1 MHDHRQAT
9 EARLERAVVQRV
21 RPAVHSGAT
30 ALQVAAWHAPGEP
43 VPVAEGLAAPYE
55 EFAVGTP
62 WGLPWGTTWFRL
74 RGQVPAEWA
83 GRPVE
88 VVFDLGTVA
97 DHVGFQAEGLVYT
110 PAGEP
115 VKSINPLSTWIPVPA
130 GTQEFEFFVEAASNP
145 DVLGGGGHAFDPTP
159 LGDVLTAPQQPLYVL
174 ARADVCVRETEVA
187 ELLADL
193 EVLGGLMLE
202 LPPEDARRWELL
214 RGIDRA
220 LDALDPHD
228 VAGSAARTRSVLAPL
243 FAAKARASAHRV
255 SAVGHAHIDSAW
267 LWPLRETVRKV
278 ARTTANVTQLM
289 DVHPSFVYAMSS
301 AQQFAWIA
309 EHRPEVHEKVRRRI
323 AEGRFVPVGSM
334 WVESDT
340 NMVGSEAMVRQ
351 FVEGKGYFLRE
362 YGVDTQEAWLPDS
375 FGYSAALPQIMKLAG
390 VRWFLTQK
398 ISWNADNKF
407 PHHTFDWEGIDGTRI
422 FTHFPPVDTYNSE
435 LSARELAHA
444 ARNFQEKG
452 RAHWS
457 LVPFGWGD
465 GGGGP
470 TREMLQRADRLG
482 SLDGSTRVSLHSPEQ
497 FFTTAEADYPD
508 RPVWSGELY
517 LELHRG
523 TYTSQAKTKQ
533 GNRRNEHLLRE
544 AELWAATAAVRTGAQ
559 YPAARLQELWR
570 TVLLHQFHD
579 ILPGSSIAWVHR
591 EAAATH
597 ARVSAELEELVA
609 GSLRALAGEG
619 SQRLVANAAPHAR
632 DGVPALGLAV
642 AETAGAPVSTTSDGA
657 DTVLDNGLLRV
668 RVDAGGNVVSVLDL
682 LEDREVL
689 LPGTSA
695 GLLQLHRDTPNRWD
709 AWDVDAHYRNVVRD
723 LTDAESVVVH
733 PDDGDPGRGASVVV
747 TRSTGASTLVQTVR
761 LPRGEARLAYS
772 LDVDWHDREAL
783 LKAAFGLDVH
793 ADRSASEI
801 QFGHVFRATHE
812 NTSWDAS
819 RFEICAHRWV
829 HVGEAGYGAAVTN
842 SATYG
847 HDVTRSAVE
856 GGRPG
861 TTVRLSL
868 LRAPLSPDPETDQG
882 SHHLEYSL
890 VVGAQITDAV
900 REGYRQNLAP
910 RVVQGA
916 GPVEPLVAVEDGGV
930 VVEAVKLAE
939 DGSGDVV
946 VRLYEALGGRVRTT
960 VRWGFPVGSVTEV
973 DLLERP
979 LEQGATT
986 VRDGGA
992 TLTLRPFQIL
1002 TLRLTRA

>member
-1 MHDHRQAT
+1 MHDQRQVT
-9 EARLERAVVQRV
+9 EARLERAVVQRIA
-21 RPAVHSGAT
+21 PAVHTRS
-30 ALQVAAWHAPGEP
+30 LPVEVAAWPAPGEP
-43 VPVAEGLAAPYE
+43 VPIEEGLGATYG
-55 EFAVGTP
+55 EFAVGQAWGPP
-62 WGLPWGTTWFRL
+62 WSTTWFRL
-74 RGQVPAEWA
+74 RGEVPADWA
-83 GRPVE
+83 GREVE
-88 VVFDLGTVA
+88 VVFDLGTDA
-97 DHVGFQAEGLVYT
+97 RNVGFQAEGLVYT

-130 GTQEFEFFVEAASNP
+130 GTTTFEFFVEAAANP
-145 DVLGGGGHAFDPTP
+145 DVLGGGGRAFDPSP
-159 LGDVLTAPQQPLYVL
+159 MGDVLTAPRDPLYVL
-174 ARADVCVRETEVA
+174 ARADLCVRDVEVA
-187 ELLADL
+187 ELLSDL

-202 LPPEDARRWELL
+202 LPLEDARRYELL
-214 RGIDRA
+214 RGIDLA

-228 VAGSAARTRSVLAPL
+228 VAGSAARTRAVLAPL

-278 ARTTANVTQLM
+278 ARTAANVTQLM

-309 EHRPEVHEKVRRRI
+309 EHRPEVHEKVKRRI

-351 FVEGKGYFLRE
+351 FLEGKGYFARE
-362 YGVDTQEAWLPDS
+362 YGIDTEEAWLPDS

-398 ISWNADNKF
+398 ISWNTDNKF

-435 LSARELAHA
+435 LSAKELAHA
-444 ARNFQEKG
+444 ARNYQEKG
-452 RAHWS
+452 RAEWS

-470 TREMLQRADRLG
+470 TREMLSRADRLG
-482 SLDGSTRVSLHSPEQ
+482 DLEGSTRVSLHSPRE
-497 FFTTAEADYPD
+497 FFTTAEQDYPD

-544 AELWAATAAVRTGAQ
+544 AELWATTASVRHGAE

-597 ARVSAELEELVA
+597 ARVSAELEGIVA
-609 GSLRALAGEG
+609 TSLATVAGEG
-619 SQRLVANAAPHAR
+619 TTALVANPTPHPR
-632 DGVPALGLAV
+632 TGVPALGLGV
-642 AETAGAPVSTTSDGA
+642 AEPSAAVVNFTSDGP
-657 DTVLDNGLLRV
+657 DTVLDNGVLRV
-668 RVDAGGNVVSVLDL
+668 RVDAAGNVTSVLDL
-682 LEDREVL
+682 AADREVL
-689 LPGTSA
+689 LPGTHA
-695 GLLQLHRDTPNRWD
+695 GLLQLHRDTPNKWD
-709 AWDVDAHYRNVVRD
+709 AWDVDAHYRHVVRD
-723 LTDAESVVVH
+723 LVEADSVELH
-733 PDDGDPGRGASVVV
+733 ADEGEGASVVV

-761 LPRGEARLAYS
+761 LPRGESRIAYT
-772 LDVDWHDREAL
+772 LDVDWHEREAM

-812 NTSWDAS
+812 NTSWDAA
-819 RFEICAHRWV
+819 RFEICAHRWL
-829 HVGEAGYGAAVTN
+829 HVAEAGYGVAVTN

-847 HDVTRSAVE
+847 HDVTRSVVAD
-856 GGRPG
+856 GRPG

-882 SHHLEYSL
+882 RHVLEYSL
-890 VVGAQITDAV
+890 VVGADIADAV
-900 REGYRQNLAP
+900 REGYRQNLP
-910 RVVQGA
+910 ERVVTGA
-916 GPVEPLVAVEDGGV
+916 GPVAPLVAVDVPGV

-946 VRLYEALGGRVRTT
+946 VRLYESLGARERARLT
-960 VRWGFPVGSVTEV
+960 WGFPVASVSEV

-979 LEQGATT
+979 REEGVTSVQ
-986 VRDGGA
+986 DGGA
-992 TLTLRPFQIL
+992 SVSLRPFQIL
-1002 TLRLTRA
+1002 TLRLARA

>member
-1 MHDHRQAT
+1 VHDQREST
-9 EARLERAVVQRV
+9 EARLERALVQRIA
-21 RPAVHSGAT
+21 PAVYPLSVPVE
-30 ALQVAAWHAPGEP
+30 VAAWHAPGEP
-43 VPVAEGLAAPYE
+43 VPVAEGLSAPYD

-62 WGLPWGTTWFRL
+62 WGPAWGTSWFRL
-74 RGQVPAEWA
+74 RGEVPAAWV
-83 GRPVE
+83 GREVE
-88 VVFDLGTVA
+88 VVFDLGTDA
-97 DHVGFQAEGLVYT
+97 RNVGFQAEGLVYT
-110 PAGEP
+110 AAGDP
-115 VKSINPLSTWIPVPA
+115 VKSINPLSTWIPLPA
-130 GTQEFEFFVEAASNP
+130 GTTTFEFFVEAASNP
-145 DVLGGGGHAFDPTP
+145 DVLGGGGRAFDPTP
-159 LGDVLTAPQQPLYVL
+159 YGDVLTAPKDPLYVL
-174 ARADVCVRETEVA
+174 ARADVCVRDTEVA
-187 ELLADL
+187 ALLSDL

-202 LPPEDARRWELL
+202 LPLEDARRWELL
-214 RGIDRA
+214 RGIDKA

-228 VAGSAARTRSVLAPL
+228 VPGTAARTRAVLAPL
-243 FAAKARASAHRV
+243 FAGKARASAHRV

-278 ARTTANVTQLM
+278 ARTASNVTQLM

-301 AQQFAWIA
+301 AQQFAWLA
-309 EHRPEVHEKVRRRI
+309 EHRPEVHEKVRERV

-340 NMVGSEAMVRQ
+340 NMVGGEAMARQ
-351 FVEGKGYFLRE
+351 FVEGKGFFARE
-362 YGVDTQEAWLPDS
+362 YGVDTEEAWLPDS

-398 ISWNADNKF
+398 ISWNTDNKF

-435 LSARELAHA
+435 LSATELAHA
-444 ARNFQEKG
+444 ARNYQEKG
-452 RAHWS
+452 RGTWS

-470 TREMLQRADRLG
+470 TREMLSRADRLG
-482 SLDGSTRVSLHSPEQ
+482 NLDGSTRVSLHSPRQ
-497 FFTTAEADYPD
+497 FFTTAEQDYPD

-544 AELWAATAAVRTGAQ
+544 AELWATTAAVRSGFA
-559 YPAARLQELWR
+559 YPASTLRELWR

-597 ARVSAELEELVA
+597 ARVGAELEAIIADALAAVVGSGSQALMVNSTPHPRSGVA
-609 GSLRALAGEG
+609 GLG
-619 SQRLVANAAPHAR
+619 V
-632 DGVPALGLAV
+632 GVPTSTGN
-642 AETAGAPVSTTSDGA
+642 PVSVTSDGP
-657 DTVLDNGLLRV
+657 DTLLDNGLLRL
-668 RVDAGGNVVSVLDL
+668 RVDADGNVVSVHDL
-682 LEDREVL
+682 AADREVL

-695 GLLQLHRDTPNRWD
+695 GLLQLHRDTPNKWD
-709 AWDVDAHYRNVVRD
+709 AWDVDAHYRHVVRD
-723 LTDAESVVVH
+723 LTEADSVVLN
-733 PDDGDPGRGASVVV
+733 PDTGDGATVVV
-747 TRSTGASTLVQTVR
+747 RRSVGRSTFVQYVR
-761 LPRGEARLAYS
+761 LPRGEARIGFTLEA
-772 LDVDWHDREAL
+772 DWHEREAM
-783 LKAAFGLDVH
+783 LKAAFGVDVH

-812 NTSWDAS
+812 NTSWDAA
-819 RFEICAHRWV
+819 RFEICAHRWL
-829 HVGEAGYGAAVTN
+829 HVAEPGYGVAVTN

-847 HDVTRSAVE
+847 HDVTRSSVG

-882 SHHLEYSL
+882 RHVLDYSL
-890 VVGAQITDAV
+890 VVGAGIGDAV
-900 REGYRQNLAP
+900 REGYRQNLAA
-910 RVVQGA
+910 REVRGA
-916 GPVEPLVAVEDGGV
+916 GPVEPLLTVENPAV

-946 VRLYEALGGRVRTT
+946 VRLYESLGGRARTDVT
-960 VRWGFPVGSVTEV
+960 WGFPVGSVTEV

-979 LEQGATT
+979 AEQESVT
-986 VRDGGA
+986 VVDGGA
-992 TLTLRPFQIL
+992 QLSLRPFQIL
-1002 TLRLTRA
+1002 TLRLTRR

>member
-1 MHDHRQAT
+1 MHDQREVT
-9 EARLERAVVQRV
+9 EVRLARALTQRIA
-21 RPAVHSGAT
+21 PAVHSGA
-30 ALQVAAWHAPGEP
+30 LPVEVAAWHAPGEP
-43 VPVAEGLAAPYE
+43 VPVADGLGADYAP
-55 EFAVGTP
+55 FAVGTP
-62 WGLPWGTTWFRL
+62 WGPPWSTSWFRL
-74 RGQVPAEWA
+74 RGQVPAQWA
-83 GRPVE
+83 DRPVE
-88 VVFDLGTVA
+88 VVFDLGTRA
-97 DHVGFQAEGLVYT
+97 RDVGFQAEGLVYT
-110 PAGEP
+110 AAGEP
-115 VKSINPLSTWIPVPA
+115 VKAINPLSTWIPVPA
-130 GTQEFEFFVEAASNP
+130 GATTFEFFVEAASNP
-145 DVLGGGGHAFDPTP
+145 DVLGGGGAAFEPSP
-159 LGDVLTAPQQPLYVL
+159 LGDVLTAPRDPLYVL

-193 EVLGGLMLE
+193 EVLGGLMQE
-202 LPPEDARRWELL
+202 LPLEDARRWELL
-214 RGIDRA
+214 RGIDSA

-228 VAGSAARTRSVLAPL
+228 VPGSAARTRAVLAPL
-243 FAAKARASAHRV
+243 FAAPARASAHRV

-289 DVHPSFVYAMSS
+289 DVHPSFTYAMSS
-301 AQQFAWIA
+301 AQQFAWLA
-309 EHRPEVHEKVRRRI
+309 EHRPEVHEEVRARV

-351 FVEGKGYFLRE
+351 FVEGKEFFARE
-362 YGVDTQEAWLPDS
+362 YGIDTQEAWLPDS

-398 ISWNADNKF
+398 ISWNADNRF

-435 LSARELAHA
+435 LSAKELAHA
-444 ARNFQEKG
+444 ARNFAEKG

-482 SLDGSTRVSLHSPEQ
+482 DLDGSARVSLHSPRE

-523 TYTSQAKTKQ
+523 TYTSQARTKQ

-544 AELWAATAAVRTGAQ
+544 AELWATTAAVRTGAP

-591 EAAATH
+591 EAEQTH
-597 ARVSAELEELVA
+597 ERVRNELEDVIRVA
-609 GSLRALAGEG
+609 LDAVTGDGETDLAVN
-619 SQRLVANAAPHAR
+619 STPHDR
-632 DGVPALGLAV
+632 GGVPALGV
-642 AETAGAPVSTTSDGA
+642 GVPEFTGAPVRVSTDG
-657 DTVLDNGLLRV
+657 DGTVLDNGILRL
-668 RVDAGGNVVSVLDL
+668 RVDAGGNVVSVRDL
-682 LEDREVL
+682 VEDREVL

-709 AWDVDAHYRNVVRD
+709 AWDVDAHYRHVVQD
-723 LTDAESVVVH
+723 LTGAESVVVN
-733 PDDGDPGRGASVVV
+733 PDSGDGATVVV
-747 TRSTGASTLVQTVR
+747 VRRVGASTLTQVVR
-761 LPRGEARLAYS
+761 LPRGESRVGFVLQA
-772 LDVDWHDREAL
+772 DWHEREAL
-783 LKAAFGLDVH
+783 LKASFGVDVH

-819 RFEICAHRWV
+819 RFEVCAHRWI
-829 HVGEAGYGAAVTN
+829 HVGEPGYGVAVTN

-847 HDVTRSAVE
+847 HDVTRSAVA

-882 SHHLEYSL
+882 SHVLAYSM
-890 VVGAQITDAV
+890 VVGAGIADAV
-900 REGYRQNLAP
+900 REGYRENLGG
-910 RVVQGA
+910 RDVRGA
-916 GPVEPLVAVEDGGV
+916 GPVEPLLRVEDPAV
-930 VVEAVKLAE
+930 VVEAVKLAQ

-946 VRLYEALGGRVRTT
+946 VRLYESLGGRVRSR
-960 VRWGFPVGSVTEV
+960 VDWGFPVASVTEV

-986 VRDGGA
+986 VREGGVSVA
-992 TLTLRPFQIL
+992 LRPFQIL
-1002 TLRLTRA
+1002 SLRLARG

>member
-1 MHDHRQAT
+1 MHDQRQAV
-9 EARLERAVVQRV
+9 EARLGRVVAQRIA
-21 RPAVHSGAT
+21 PAVHSSPVP
-30 ALQVAAWHAPGEP
+30 LEVAAWHAPGEP
-43 VPVAEGLAAPYE
+43 VPVADGLTAPYE

-62 WGLPWGTTWFRL
+62 WGPPWGTTWFRL
-74 RGQVPAEWA
+74 RGQVPAQWA
-83 GRPVE
+83 GQEVE
-88 VVFDLGTVA
+88 VVFDLGTDA
-97 DHVGFQAEGLVYT
+97 RSVGFQAEGLVYT
-110 PAGEP
+110 PDGEP
-115 VKSINPLSTWIPVPA
+115 VKSINPLSTWIPVPE
-130 GTQEFEFFVEAASNP
+130 GTTEFEFFVEAASNP
-145 DVLGGGGHAFDPTP
+145 DVLGGGGLVFEPTP
-159 LGDVLTAPQQPLYVL
+159 LGDVLTAPRDPLYVL
-174 ARADVCVRETEVA
+174 ARADVCVRDTEVA
-187 ELLADL
+187 GLLSDL

-202 LPPEDARRWELL
+202 LPLEDARRWELL
-214 RGIDRA
+214 RGIDTA

-228 VAGSAARTRSVLAPL
+228 VAGSAGRTRAVLAPL
-243 FAAKARASAHRV
+243 FSGGARASAHRV

-309 EHRPEVHEKVRRRI
+309 EHRPEVHEKVKERI

-351 FVEGKGYFLRE
+351 FLEGKQFFARE

-398 ISWNADNKF
+398 ISWNADNRF

-422 FTHFPPVDTYNSE
+422 FTHFPPVDTYNSD

-444 ARNFQEKG
+444 ARNFSEKG
-452 RAHWS
+452 RAGWS

-470 TREMLQRADRLG
+470 TREMLARADRLG
-482 SLDGSTRVSLHSPEQ
+482 DLDGSPRVSLHSPRQ
-497 FFTTAEADYPD
+497 FFTTAEQDYPD

-523 TYTSQAKTKQ
+523 TYTSQAQTKQ
-533 GNRRNEHLLRE
+533 GNRRSEHLLRE
-544 AELWAATAAVRTGAQ
+544 AELWATTAAVRTGTP
-559 YPAARLQELWR
+559 YPAAKLKELWR

-591 EAAATH
+591 EAAATYE
-597 ARVSAELEELVA
+597 RVRDELEEVIATSLAAVVGA
-609 GSLRALAGEG
+609 GPVDLQVNS
-619 SQRLVANAAPHAR
+619 SPHAR
-632 DGVPALGLAV
+632 AGIPAMGV
-642 AETAGAPVSTTSDGA
+642 GAPEFSHEAVTVTREGT
-657 DTVLDNGLLRV
+657 DTVLDNGLLRL
-668 RVDAGGNVVSVLDL
+668 RVDAAGNLVSILDL
-682 LEDREVL
+682 AHDREVL

-695 GLLQLHRDTPNRWD
+695 GLLQLHRDTPNKWD
-709 AWDVDAHYRNVVRD
+709 AWDVDAHYRHVVRD
-723 LTDAESVVVH
+723 LTEAESVVV
-733 PDDGDPGRGASVVV
+733 DTDSGDGADVVV
-747 TRSTGASTLVQTVR
+747 RRTTGASELTQHIR
-761 LPRGEARLAYS
+761 LPRGEARVGF
-772 LDVDWHDREAL
+772 DVEIDWRDREAM

-819 RFEICAHRWV
+819 RFEICAHRWL
-829 HVGEAGYGAAVTN
+829 HVGEPGYGVAVTN

-847 HDVTRSAVE
+847 HDVTRSVAH

-882 SHHLEYSL
+882 RHTLSFSL
-890 VVGAQITDAV
+890 VVGAGIGDAV
-900 REGYRQNLAP
+900 REGYRQNLGL
-910 RVVQGA
+910 RDVRGA
-916 GPVEPLVAVEDGGV
+916 GPVDPLVVVEDPAV

-946 VRLYEALGGRVRTT
+946 VRLYESLGGRARTS
-960 VRWGFPVGSVTEV
+960 VRWGFPVAAVTEV

-986 VRDGGA
+986 VEDGGVRIG
-992 TLTLRPFQIL
+992 LRPFQIL
-1002 TLRLTRA
+1002 SLRLTRG

>member
-1 MHDHRQAT
+1 MHDQRSTT
-9 EARLERAVVQRV
+9 EARLERAVAQRIA
-21 RPAVHSGAT
+21 PAVHAPGEPVE
-30 ALQVAAWHAPGEP
+30 VAAWHAPGEP
-43 VPVAEGLAAPYE
+43 VPVAEGLAADFEP
-55 EFAVGTP
+55 FAVGRAWGPP
-62 WGLPWGTTWFRL
+62 WSTTWFRL
-74 RGQVPAEWA
+74 RGQVPQRFA
-83 GRPVE
+83 GREVE
-88 VVFDLGTVA
+88 VVFDLGTDA
-97 DHVGFQAEGLVYT
+97 RNVGFQAEGLVYT
-110 PAGEP
+110 ADGQA

-130 GTQEFEFFVEAASNP
+130 GTTTFEFYVEAAANP
-145 DVLGGGGHAFDPTP
+145 DVLGGGGHAFEPTP
-159 LGDVLTAPQQPLYVL
+159 LGDVLTAPREPLYVL
-174 ARADVCVRETEVA
+174 ARAEVCVREGEVA
-187 ELLADL
+187 DLLTDL

-202 LPPEDARRWELL
+202 LPLEDARRWELL
-214 RGIDRA
+214 RGVDA
-220 LDALDPHD
+220 SLDALDPHD
-228 VAGSAARTRSVLAPL
+228 VAGTAAAARAALAPL
-243 FAAKARASAHRV
+243 FASPARASAHRV

-309 EHRPEVHEKVRRRI
+309 EHRPEVHEKVRARI

-340 NMVGSEAMVRQ
+340 NMVGAEAMARQ
-351 FVEGKGYFLRE
+351 FLEGKQFFAQE
-362 YGVDTQEAWLPDS
+362 YGVDTEEAWLPDS

-398 ISWNADNKF
+398 ISWNTENRF

-435 LSARELAHA
+435 LSAKELAHA
-444 ARNFQEKG
+444 ARNFSEKG
-452 RAHWS
+452 RATTS

-470 TREMLQRADRLG
+470 TREVLARADRLG
-482 SLDGSTRVSLHSPEQ
+482 DLEGSPRVSLHSPRQ
-497 FFTTAEADYPD
+497 FFTTAEQEYPD

-517 LELHRG
+517 LEIHRG

-544 AELWAATAAVRTGAQ
+544 AELWAATAAVLRGAE
-559 YPAARLQELWR
+559 YPAARLKELWR
-570 TVLLHQFHD
+570 TVLLNQFHD

-597 ARVSAELEELVA
+597 ARVSAELEEVVA
-609 GSLRALAGEG
+609 TSLAALAGG
-619 SQRLVANAAPHAR
+619 GGTDLVANAAPHAR
-632 DGVPALGLAV
+632 GGVPALGLAP
-642 AETAGAPVSTTSDGA
+642 AAPAAAAVQVQRGQDGR
-657 DTVLDNGLLRV
+657 TVLDNGLLRLV
-668 RVDAGGNVVSVLDL
+668 VDEAGHCVSVRDL
-682 LEDREVL
+682 ATDREVL
-689 LPGTSA
+689 LAGTRA
-695 GLLQLHRDTPNRWD
+695 NLLQLHRDTPNRWD
-709 AWDVDAHYRNVVRD
+709 AWDVDAHYRNVVSD
-723 LTDAESVVVH
+723 LLEADEVAVH
-733 PDDGDPGRGASVVV
+733 EDDGDGARVVA
-747 TRSTGASTLVQTVR
+747 TRRTGASTLVQTLR
-761 LPRGEARLAYS
+761 LPRGESRIAFT
-772 LDVDWHDREAL
+772 LDADWHEREAL

-801 QFGHVFRATHE
+801 QFGHVFRPTHE
-812 NTSWDAS
+812 NTSWDAA
-819 RFEICAHRWV
+819 RFEICAHRWL
-829 HVGEAGYGAAVTN
+829 HVAEAGYGVAVTN

-847 HDVTRSAVE
+847 HDVTRSAVD

-882 SHHLEYSL
+882 RHVLEYSL
-890 VVGAQITDAV
+890 VVGAQVADAV
-900 REGYRQNLAP
+900 REGYRQNLP
-910 RVVQGA
+910 VRRVSGA
-916 GPVEPLVAVEDGGV
+916 GPVAPLVAVDDPAV

-946 VRLYEALGGRVRTT
+946 VRLYESLGGRARA
-960 VRWGFPVGSVTEV
+960 RLDWGFPVASVTEV

-986 VRDGGA
+986 VGDDGA
-992 TLTLRPFQIL
+992 QVSLRPFQIL
-1002 TLRLTRA
+1002 TLRLARA

>member
-1 MHDHRQAT
+1 VHDQRQVT
-9 EARLERAVVQRV
+9 EARLERALLQRIA
-21 RPAVHSGAT
+21 PAVHTGSIPLEVG
-30 ALQVAAWHAPGEP
+30 AWHVPGEP
-43 VPVAEGLAAPYE
+43 VPIADGLGASYQ

-62 WGLPWGTTWFRL
+62 WGPPWSTTWFRL
-74 RGQVPAEWA
+74 RGEVPAGWS
-83 GRPVE
+83 GRDVE
-88 VVFDLGTVA
+88 VVFDLGTDA
-97 DHVGFQAEGLVYT
+97 RNVGFQAEGLVYT

-130 GTQEFEFFVEAASNP
+130 GTTEFVFFVEAAANP
-145 DVLGGGGHAFDPTP
+145 DVLGGGGRAFDPSY
-159 LGDVLTAPQQPLYVL
+159 LGDVLTAPKDPLYVL
-174 ARADVCVRETEVA
+174 ARADLCVRDVEVA
-187 ELLADL
+187 ELLSDL

-202 LPPEDARRWELL
+202 LPVEDARRWELL
-214 RGIDRA
+214 RGVDKA

-228 VAGSAARTRSVLAPL
+228 VAGSAGRSRAVLAPL
-243 FAAKARASAHRV
+243 FTSKARASAHRV

-278 ARTTANVTQLM
+278 ARTAANVTQLM
-289 DVHPSFVYAMSS
+289 DVHPSFTYAMSS

-309 EHRPEVHEKVRRRI
+309 EHRPEVHEKVKERI

-351 FVEGKGYFLRE
+351 FLEGKGYFLRE
-362 YGVDTQEAWLPDS
+362 YGIDTEEAWLPDS

-398 ISWNADNKF
+398 ISWNTDNKF

-452 RAHWS
+452 RAGWS

-470 TREMLQRADRLG
+470 TREMLARADRLG
-482 SLDGSTRVSLHSPEQ
+482 NLDGSTRVSLHSPRQ

-544 AELWAATAAVRTGAQ
+544 AELWATTATVLRGAD
-559 YPAARLQELWR
+559 YPAQQLRELWR

-597 ARVSAELEELVA
+597 ARVSAELEDVIQT
-609 GSLRALAGEG
+609 ALAAVVGPG
-619 SQRLVANAAPHAR
+619 SNDLVVNSAPHAR
-632 DGVPALGLAV
+632 NGVPALGV
-642 AETAGAPVSTTSDGA
+642 GAPVLGGDPVTVTTDGS
-657 DTVLDNGLLRV
+657 DTVLDNGLLRL

-682 LEDREVL
+682 THDREVL

-695 GLLQLHRDTPNRWD
+695 GLLQLHRDTPNKWD
-709 AWDVDAHYRNVVRD
+709 AWDVDAHYRHVVRD
-723 LTDAESVVVH
+723 LTGADSVVVNS
-733 PDDGDPGRGASVVV
+733 DSGDGANLVV
-747 TRSTGASTLVQTVR
+747 TRTVGASTLTQFIR
-761 LPRGEARLAYS
+761 LPRGEARIGFTLEA
-772 LDVDWHDREAL
+772 DWHEREAL
-783 LKAAFGLDVH
+783 LKASFGLDVH

-812 NTSWDAS
+812 NTSWDAA
-819 RFEICAHRWV
+819 RFEICAHRWL
-829 HVGEAGYGAAVTN
+829 HVAEPGYGVAVTN

-847 HDVTRSAVE
+847 HDVTRSGVDD
-856 GGRPG
+856 GRPG

-882 SHHLEYSL
+882 RHLLTYSL
-890 VVGAQITDAV
+890 LVGAEIGDAV
-900 REGYRQNLAP
+900 REGYRENLGG
-910 RVVQGA
+910 RDVRGA
-916 GPVEPLVAVEDGGV
+916 GPVDPLVSVDVAGV

-946 VRLYEALGGRVRTT
+946 VRLYESLGARERARLT
-960 VRWGFPVGSVTEV
+960 WGFPVTSVTEV

-979 LEQGATT
+979 VDQEATT
-986 VRDGGA
+986 VEEGGA
-992 TLTLRPFQIL
+992 RISLRPFQIL
-1002 TLRLTRA
+1002 TLRLARA